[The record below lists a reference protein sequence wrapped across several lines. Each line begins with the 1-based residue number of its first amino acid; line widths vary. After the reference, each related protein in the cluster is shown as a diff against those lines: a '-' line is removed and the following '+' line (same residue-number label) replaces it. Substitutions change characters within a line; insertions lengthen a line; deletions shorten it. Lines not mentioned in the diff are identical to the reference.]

1 MIYVL
6 LAAVLFILELC
17 IKNYIAKTKRLGED
31 EPIIKDKLSVRYIQN
46 RGAIYSTFE
55 DKQKGVCITSC
66 IVLIAGVIIYITTLM
81 KRGNELLKLG
91 LSLIVAGGAS
101 NVWDRIKRK
110 YVVDYIYWKRLKKII
125 FNLADVMIA
134 LGSVLVLLHSFVS
147 EK

>member
-1 MIYVL
+1 
-6 LAAVLFILELC
+6 
-17 IKNYIAKTKRLGED
+17 
-31 EPIIKDKLSVRYIQN
+31 
-46 RGAIYSTFE
+46 
-55 DKQKGVCITSC
+55 
-66 IVLIAGVIIYITTLM
+66 M